1 MKTRKIKIIL
11 DGSIL
16 FGPAFPEC
24 STIFE
29 IPDTPDSYAA
39 ICKNKYI
46 KSWEFLVPNKYSPMR
61 EILEVTTKILGE
73 AGTDFM
79 DVTTI
84 MCLTQIVCD
93 IIKEDKDCEELSR
106 RLLKNQNSGVIPD
119 VPMIKSIMGKMVT
132 SKRDMRKVWI
142 DGIIRC
148 IEENTEPILA
158 MYIKNIY
165 K

>member
-1 MKTRKIKIIL
+1 
-11 DGSIL
+11 
-16 FGPAFPEC
+16 
-24 STIFE
+24 
-29 IPDTPDSYAA
+29 
-39 ICKNKYI
+39 
-46 KSWEFLVPNKYSPMR
+46 
-61 EILEVTTKILGE
+61 
-73 AGTDFM
+73 M